1 MAELV
6 GGVGGDVQGR
16 VDPRHTGDDQQVS
29 GADGMG
35 EVLTRGTLGAHEHG
49 KRRATS
55 ATTERSNSRSERLSA
70 PSQHVSGLRDWH
82 S

>member
-1 MAELV
+1 MVERVAELV

-35 EVLTRGTLGAHEHG
+35 EVLTRGT
-49 KRRATS
+49 RARQ
-55 ATTERSNSRSERLSA
+55 TTGNVSNY
-70 PSQHVSGLRDWH
+70 
-82 S
+82 